1 VLERAVFVFAIS
13 ALALACSGG
22 HPANVAGANP
32 FSADVVRDLG
42 RGVFEVV
49 VPKVPDGGVVYSTP
63 PDELV
68 SVRLRNEK
76 FLPLG
81 TAFAISP
88 TLFVTAAHVVNAV
101 PESSLHLRDSTGTT
115 YEVSR
120 VLKLSDRRDLAVFE
134 LVRAPAD
141 VHPLEVRTSI
151 AVGES
156 VFTVGN
162 AGGEGIVIR
171 GGTLTPPTPERVNG
185 EWNDLRFTSPASP
198 GNSGGPLVDA
208 AGRVVGAVV
217 GGNPVNALN
226 VAIPMGELDKLASDY
241 ADRVRTGLQIKQDLH
256 ETFFDATYTV
266 PLPSTVSDYHR
277 AGRDAFLAAIAR
289 SYADF
294 DAKYGAELFPNHPA
308 LTTFLQEAG
317 VPRGFGTYAIDGNG
331 TWVIVPPAQYR
342 SARAGAS
349 TVFLGTVDRTHGEL
363 LLDRPPTMPFAT
375 FFDSPNALG
384 GALVRS
390 ESWSIPFS
398 GREIGIKS
406 LGAPHEK
413 ERWVDEQGRPWFTFV
428 WRIERT
434 RESVIFDCL
443 TDPAGWACKWNRAPR
458 ANEDTTRLSMKRWA
472 RRVTFGYWGLIKDWT
487 EYLALPD
494 AYKPKVFDGASIRFD
509 KDLAVNV
516 GPLVGEHVT
525 AVSLSAESAL
535 YASVALTS
543 STPHVE
549 RIIDVYVTT
558 RVAGSTSF
566 GVREVLAP
574 LPGSPDVQVKRWTSL
589 QNGSAPFDDAV
600 VAETAST
607 NAIKRGVRASPAPGG
622 RPRMLLEYCRN
633 GATEPKT
640 DLQAMCVKFRD
651 TLKHDAR
658 P

>member
-1 VLERAVFVFAIS
+1 MLKSAVFVLAIS
-13 ALALACSGG
+13 AHALACSGG
-22 HPANVAGANP
+22 PPANVAGANAL
-32 FSADVVRDLG
+32 SADVVRDLG

-49 VPKVPDGGVVYSTP
+49 VPKIPDGDVVYSTP
-63 PDELV
+63 PDDLV
-68 SVRLRNEK
+68 PVRVRNER

-101 PESSLHLRDSTGTT
+101 PESSLHLRDSAGTT

-120 VLKLSDRRDLAVFE
+120 ILKLSDRRDLAVFE

-141 VHPLEVRTSI
+141 VHPLEVRTSV

-171 GGTLTPPTPERVNG
+171 GGTLTPATPEAANG
-185 EWNDLRFTSPASP
+185 EWNDLRFTSPTSP

-217 GGNPVNALN
+217 ATNLVNALN
-226 VAIPMGELDKLASDY
+226 IAIPMGELDKLASDH

-256 ETFFDATYTV
+256 ETFFDASYTV

-277 AGRDAFLAAIAR
+277 AARDAFIAAVAR
-289 SYADF
+289 SSAEF

-331 TWVIVPPAQYR
+331 AWMIVPPPQYR
-342 SARAGAS
+342 STKAGAS
-349 TVFLGTVDRTHGEL
+349 ALLLGTADRVHGEL
-363 LLDRPPTMPFAT
+363 VLGRPPTMPLVS
-375 FFDSPNALG
+375 FFESPKALG
-384 GALVRS
+384 DALVRS
-390 ESWSIPFS
+390 ESWSIRFA
-398 GREIGIKS
+398 GRELGIKS
-406 LGAPHEK
+406 LGTPHEK
-413 ERWVDEQGRPWFTFV
+413 ERWLDEHGRPWFTFV
-428 WRIERT
+428 WRLERT

-443 TDPAGWACKWNRAPR
+443 TVPAGWACKWNRAPR
-458 ANEDTTRLSMKRWA
+458 SNEDTTRLSMKRWA
-472 RRVTFGYWGLIKDWT
+472 RRVTYGYWGLIKDWT

-494 AYKPKVFDGASIRFD
+494 AYKPKVFSGASIRFD
-509 KDLAVNV
+509 KDLAVNI
-516 GPLVGEHVT
+516 GPLVGEHVN
-525 AVSLSAESAL
+525 APSLSAESGL
-535 YASVALTS
+535 YAAVALSS
-543 STPHVE
+543 STPHEE
-549 RIIDVYVTT
+549 RIIDVYVTP
-558 RVAGSTSF
+558 RVAGTTSF

-574 LPGSPDVQVKRWTSL
+574 LPGSPDVQMRRWTSL
-589 QNGSAPFDDAV
+589 QNASAPFDDAV
-600 VAETAST
+600 AAETATT
-607 NAIKRGVRASPAPGG
+607 NAIKRGVKASPAPGG
-622 RPRMLLEYCRN
+622 RPRMLLQYCRN

-651 TLKHDAR
+651 TLKHDPR
-658 P
+658 L